1 MNDRSTF
8 DQDNILYQDLNN
20 SALKNAISGGIY
32 KYERPDNSKL
42 EDIVINSITITNDD
56 IQLGVANVNIHV
68 PALEMTIDNKPQRKP
83 NIKRMQILAQMAVNL
98 LKANYGATYNYWIAS
113 QTTVNVPGSNER
125 FINFTINFKL
135 HKY

>member
-8 DQDNILYQDLNN
+8 DQDTILYKDLTN
-20 SALKNAISGGIY
+20 SPLKNAISGGIY

-42 EDIVINSITITNDD
+42 EDVVINSIAITNDD
-56 IQLGVANVNIHV
+56 IQLGVANVNIHI
-68 PALEMTIDNKPQRKP
+68 PALETNIDGKPQRKP
-83 NIKRMQILAQMAVNL
+83 NVKRMAALTVIAIQV
-98 LKANYGATYNYWIAS
+98 LKERYAKDYNYWISS

>member
-8 DQDNILYQDLNN
+8 DQDNILYKDLTA

-42 EDIVINSITITNDD
+42 EDVVINSIALTNDD
-56 IQLGVANVNIHV
+56 VQLGVANVNIHV
-68 PALEMTIDNKPQRKP
+68 PAIEIVVDGKQQRKP
-83 NIKRMQILAQMAVNL
+83 NIKRLATLAGIAIPILKHKVGQD
-98 LKANYGATYNYWIAS
+98 YNYWISS
-113 QTTVNVPGSNER
+113 QTTVNNPDTNER